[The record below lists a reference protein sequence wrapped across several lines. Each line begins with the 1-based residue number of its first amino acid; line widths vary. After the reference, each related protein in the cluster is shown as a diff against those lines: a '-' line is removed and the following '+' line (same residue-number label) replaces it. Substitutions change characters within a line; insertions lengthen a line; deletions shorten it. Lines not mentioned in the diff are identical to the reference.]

1 MTWYEIWVYY
11 YSLPSIMIGVLVFVY
26 HIDKEYKFNL
36 TKHNKGYSLLKGGI
50 YERRWIISNTRTSS
64 IPMAFR

>member
-26 HIDKEYKFNL
+26 HIDKEYKKSL
-36 TKHNKGYSLLKGGI
+36 TENNKGYSLLKGGI
-50 YERRWIISNTRTSS
+50 YERR
-64 IPMAFR
+64 